1 MTTNGLNSKSW
12 IFGLLAAALVT
23 EAWAQPDA
31 SLLQYQGA
39 DRDPKLLAAARKEGA
54 ITFYTTI
61 AEKDLVTIVRPF
73 EKKYRIKID
82 IWRAGTD
89 KVLQRT
95 LSEAAARRFEVD
107 AIHFGSPEMEA
118 LHRERILQPVASPY
132 FRELIPGAV
141 PGHREWVATIL
152 SVWVQA
158 YNTNLIK
165 KEDLPRSYHD
175 LLDPKWKGKLGIEAK
190 NQEWFWTV
198 SEELGGDAGIK
209 FFRELVA
216 RNGMSV
222 RQGHSLLTNMVA
234 SGEVPLALT
243 VYNYLAEGA
252 KQKGAPV
259 DWFAIEPA
267 VARSNA
273 IGIARR
279 APHPKAALLFYAYMI
294 TDAQNVAR
302 MLRNDFRQRRLL
314 RLDQPRESFQVT
326 ALFGK
331 ADAHDPVGLR
341 HVGKVQSLFISSQRR
356 ALLLDVLDQA
366 EAEIGLHPGRNP

>member
-1 MTTNGLNSKSW
+1 MRHGRRLKSAVLG
-12 IFGLLAAALVT
+12 ILAASFAGAVL
-23 EAWAQPDA
+23 AQQKGAPDA
-31 SLLQYQGA
+31 SLLQYQGP
-39 DRDPKLLAAARKEGA
+39 DREQKLLAAARKEGS

-61 AEKDLVTIVRPF
+61 AEKDLPTIVGPF
-73 EKKYRIKID
+73 EKKYGIKLN

-118 LHRERILQPVASPY
+118 LHREKVLQPVASPH
-132 FRELIPGAV
+132 FKELISGAL
-141 PGHREWVATIL
+141 PAHREWVATTL

-165 KEDLPRSYHD
+165 KEELPRSYRD
-175 LLDPKWKGKLGIEAK
+175 LLDPRWKGKLGIEAK

-198 SEELGGDAGIK
+198 SDELGGDAGVK
-209 FFRELVA
+209 FFRDLVA

-222 RQGHSLLTNMVA
+222 RQGHSLLTNMVV

-243 VYNYLAEGA
+243 VYNFLAEGA
-252 KQKGAPV
+252 KQRGAPV

-273 IGIARR
+273 VGIARR
-279 APHPKAALLFYAYMI
+279 APHPNAALLFYDYMI
-294 TDAQNVAR
+294 TEAQKYFVS
-302 MLRNDFRQRRLL
+302 
-314 RLDQPRESFQVT
+314 LDYVPT
-326 ALFGK
+326 NK
-331 ADAHDPVGLR
+331 AVPSPLKNIRFKLVDPV
-341 HVGKVQSLFISSQRR
+341 Q
-356 ALLLDVLDQA
+356 VLDQMDKWTKLYQEVVVRRA
-366 EAEIGLHPGRNP
+366 GP

>member
-118 LHRERILQPVASPY
+118 LHREKILQPVASPH
-132 FRELIPGAV
+132 FKELIPGAV
-141 PGHREWVATIL
+141 PAHREWVATIL

-165 KEDLPRSYHD
+165 KEDLPRSYRD

-209 FFRELVA
+209 FFAELVA

-279 APHPKAALLFYAYMI
+279 APHPNAALLFYDYMI
-294 TDAQNVAR
+294 TEAQKYFVSLDYVPTNASVSSP
-302 MLRNDFRQRRLL
+302 LRNL
-314 RLDQPRESFQVT
+314 RFKLV
-326 ALFGK
+326 
-331 ADAHDPVGLR
+331 DPV
-341 HVGKVQSLFISSQRR
+341 Q
-356 ALLLDVLDQA
+356 VLDQMDKWTQLYQEVVIRRA
-366 EAEIGLHPGRNP
+366 GP

>member
-39 DRDPKLLAAARKEGA
+39 DRDPKLLAAARKEGS

-73 EKKYRIKID
+73 EKKYHIKID

-118 LHRERILQPVASPY
+118 LHREKILQPVASPH
-132 FRELIPGAV
+132 FKELIPGAV
-141 PGHREWVATIL
+141 PAHREWVATIL

-165 KEDLPRSYHD
+165 REDLPRSYRD

-279 APHPKAALLFYAYMI
+279 APHPNAALLFYDYMI
-294 TDAQNVAR
+294 TEAQQYFVSLDYVPTNASVPSPLKR
-302 MLRNDFRQRRLL
+302 LRFKL
-314 RLDQPRESFQVT
+314 V
-326 ALFGK
+326 
-331 ADAHDPVGLR
+331 DPV
-341 HVGKVQSLFISSQRR
+341 Q
-356 ALLLDVLDQA
+356 VLDQMDKWTQVFQEVVVRRA
-366 EAEIGLHPGRNP
+366 GP

>member
-1 MTTNGLNSKSW
+1 
-12 IFGLLAAALVT
+12 
-23 EAWAQPDA
+23 
-31 SLLQYQGA
+31 
-39 DRDPKLLAAARKEGA
+39 
-54 ITFYTTI
+54 
-61 AEKDLVTIVRPF
+61 LVTIVRPF
-73 EKKYRIKID
+73 EKKHHIKID

-107 AIHFGSPEMEA
+107 AIHFGSTEMEA
-118 LHRERILQPVASPY
+118 LHREKILQPVASPH
-132 FRELIPGAV
+132 FKELIPGAV
-141 PGHREWVATIL
+141 PAHREWGATIL

-165 KEDLPRSYHD
+165 REDLPRSYRD

-279 APHPKAALLFYAYMI
+279 PPHPNAAPLADRLGQQQAPKKAVPKPLQ
-294 TDAQNVAR
+294 DAGPHLGIERLEFSPRRRRQHRQDGRRARGHPDHFPDTQDVAR
-302 MLRNDFRQRRLL
+302 MLRNDFRQRRLP
-314 RLDQPRESFQVT
+314 RLDQP
-326 ALFGK
+326 
-331 ADAHDPVGLR
+331 
-341 HVGKVQSLFISSQRR
+341 
-356 ALLLDVLDQA
+356 
-366 EAEIGLHPGRNP
+366 

>member
-73 EKKYRIKID
+73 EKKHHIKID

-118 LHRERILQPVASPY
+118 LHREKILQPVASPH
-132 FRELIPGAV
+132 FKELIPGAV
-141 PGHREWVATIL
+141 PAHREWVATIL

-165 KEDLPRSYHD
+165 REDLPRSYRD

-279 APHPKAALLFYAYMI
+279 APHPNAALLFHDYMI
-294 TDAQNVAR
+294 TEAQQYFVSLDYVPTNASVPSPLKS
-302 MLRNDFRQRRLL
+302 LRFKL
-314 RLDQPRESFQVT
+314 V
-326 ALFGK
+326 
-331 ADAHDPVGLR
+331 DPV
-341 HVGKVQSLFISSQRR
+341 Q
-356 ALLLDVLDQA
+356 VLDQMDKWTQVFQEVVVRRA
-366 EAEIGLHPGRNP
+366 GP